1 MQAHQKLG
9 RSILILI
16 VKVFLIKTI
25 MQKVGPRLIKI
36 FIIFCFK
43 ILYIYIFTYRKIF
56 IFYWWISKILFS
68 AKKSTTF
75 EIKFNNLST
84 TKKRGKSTR
93 KFKSAV
99 GIKLKFPLIKL

>member
-25 MQKVGPRLIKI
+25 MQKVEPRLIKI

-43 ILYIYIFTYRKIF
+43 IIYIYIFTYRKIF
-56 IFYWWISKILFS
+56 IFYWWISTFLFS
-68 AKKSTTF
+68 GLIIF
-75 EIKFNNLST
+75 QQ
-84 TKKRGKSTR
+84 KKRGKSTR
-93 KFKSAV
+93 KFESAV